1 MDPALI
7 TSLTPFGAA
16 GLIAWLW
23 LTERRGSAERERQ
36 LTEAHAHLSRQR
48 IELSLL
54 VDVVRENTRALT
66 SLEAALRRRSGTAG
80 GGVMRSSAVQT
91 GTWRAGEAFG
101 VQDPESD
108 RRPSHIPRT
117 RPVDPI

>member
-1 MDPALI
+1 MDPALV

-23 LTERRGSAERERQ
+23 LTERRSGAERERQ
-36 LTEAHAHLSRQR
+36 LSEAHAHLSRQQ

-66 SLEAALRRRSGTAG
+66 SLEAALRQPTRTAPTPFAPLTPAATSHLPDS
-80 GGVMRSSAVQT
+80 RPA
-91 GTWRAGEAFG
+91 
-101 VQDPESD
+101 DPL
-108 RRPSHIPRT
+108 
-117 RPVDPI
+117 